1 MGSEMCIRDR
11 SMKKYLPWLL
21 LLASPVVLWKGCEA
35 YDASRFA
42 GVGQVAPDEPVQSP
56 TRVAA
61 FLHQGLEVIP
71 LAEFSAT
78 ARVLS
83 ARDYSDD
90 VDGDLV
96 PVDLALG
103 WGEMSDWENIRRVK
117 LAQRHRYYNW
127 RVDDWFLPREVIE
140 TSSANM
146 HFVPADA
153 EVRSVLMKARRRDVV
168 SFSGYLVQ
176 IRGAEKNWASSTTRE
191 DTGSYACEVVF
202 IETFEILA
210 L

>member
-1 MGSEMCIRDR
+1 
-11 SMKKYLPWLL
+11 MKKYLPWFL
-21 LLASPVVLWKGCEA
+21 LLASPVVLWKGCDA

-42 GVGQVAPDEPVQSP
+42 GVGQVAPDEPLQSP
-56 TRVAA
+56 TREAA

-71 LAEFSAT
+71 LADFSAT

-83 ARDYSDD
+83 ATDYSDD

-103 WGEMSDWENIRRVK
+103 WGEMSDWQNLKKVK
-117 LAQRHRYYNW
+117 VGQRHRYYNW
-127 RVDDWFLPREVIE
+127 QVDDWFLPREVME
-140 TSSANM
+140 RSSANM
-146 HFVPADA
+146 HFVPADQ
-153 EVRSVLMKARRRDVV
+153 EVQDALMDAGRGDVV

-176 IRGAEKNWASSTTRE
+176 IRGAQKNWASSTTRE

-202 IETFEILA
+202 IESFQILE

>member
-1 MGSEMCIRDR
+1 
-11 SMKKYLPWLL
+11 MKKYLPWLL
-21 LLASPVVLWKGCEA
+21 LLASPVALWKGYHA

-42 GVGQVAPDEPVQSP
+42 GVGQVAPDEPFQAS
-56 TRVAA
+56 TRTGP
-61 FLHQGLEVIP
+61 FTHQGAQVIP

-83 ARDYSDD
+83 ATDYSDD

-103 WGEMSDWENIRRVK
+103 WGEMSDWENLQKVK
-117 LAQRHRYYNW
+117 VGQRHRYYNW
-127 RVDDWFLPREVIE
+127 QVDDWFLPREVIAA
-140 TSSANM
+140 SSANM

-153 EVRSVLMKARRRDVV
+153 EIQRALMQAGRGDVV

-176 IRGAEKNWASSTTRE
+176 IRGAQKNWASSTSRQ

-202 IETFEILA
+202 VESFQVLEL
-210 L
+210 